1 MAPRKRAAPTPDDA
15 DTLRRAMRAL
25 GDYAHVS
32 VRATRGHLHIFVDD
46 GDPIARCTP
55 LGAGQY
61 GLSFHSHT
69 GRWEPMPFVAD
80 LTYLAHDV
88 VGALGPYLQRSDFP
102 DTKSGSDH

>member
-15 DTLRRAMRAL
+15 DTLRRAIRAL
-25 GDYAHVS
+25 GDYTHVS
-32 VRATRGHLHIFVDD
+32 VRATRGHLNIFVDD
-46 GDPIARCTP
+46 GDP

-88 VGALGPYLQRSDFP
+88 VGALGPTSNDRTFP
-102 DTKSGSDH
+102 TRKAGVGPLGT